1 MLVDSITIN
10 FLNNKVKISIIIKN
24 NINFD
29 GFNPNRREK
38 RHLRLKTRLLSSS
51 MSIHLFRQIIS
62 VLSFVRENRRI
73 DDDITFDVTRFAI
86 FAQVVFLFFGNEST
100 QRQMMKK

>member
-10 FLNNKVKISIIIKN
+10 FLNNKAKISIIIKN

-73 DDDITFDVTRFAI
+73 DDDITFDVARFAI
-86 FAQVVFLFFGNEST
+86 FAQVVFCFLGMN
-100 QRQMMKK
+100 RPNDK